1 MLWFFAHIHL
11 LRKGG
16 LVVTTKRNGKSVS
29 CSQTCSV
36 LQLFWI
42 LGYSL
47 IHLSAAF
54 VFGGRSGPSNERL
67 DNFIQWMS
75 YYLLLY
81 GQIMERLLYY
91 NISLANIN
99 HNLLS
104 QAQEYTKTLT
114 ISSLAVQFKNW
125 LLTCLPENVIQ
136 ALVFKACFTV
146 SVWTF
151 CRRTMQTDYFCVW
164 KVNEASAMLAYS

>member
-1 MLWFFAHIHL
+1 M
-11 LRKGG
+11 
-16 LVVTTKRNGKSVS
+16 
-29 CSQTCSV
+29 

-54 VFGGRSGPSNERL
+54 VFGGISGPSNERL

-75 YYLLLY
+75 HYLSMLLH

-91 NISLANIN
+91 NISLANID

-104 QAQEYTKTLT
+104 QAQEYTKTFT
-114 ISSLAVQFKNW
+114 IFSLAVLFMHDDVGK
-125 LLTCLPENVIQ
+125 I
-136 ALVFKACFTV
+136 
-146 SVWTF
+146 
-151 CRRTMQTDYFCVW
+151 
-164 KVNEASAMLAYS
+164 